1 MNLPAENTAPS
12 AGPFVLLLGTACVK
26 LPSVQHT
33 AGVRAAAG
41 PRGWG
46 GEASVLLP
54 PSATPVSGGR
64 VAFSCSMNLLSVSTK
79 IDTYMR
85 TTSQIPTI
93 PTFPFVLFLGKE
105 KIELLFC
112 LFVWKRRQIKA
123 SVWSALLSLGLRD
136 VPSALFG
143 IQKMTDCQGCPV
155 WAGTTCRGQQC
166 CLGLPFEQSQ
176 LDHSLTLTA

>member
-41 PRGWG
+41 PRGWV

-112 LFVWKRRQIKA
+112 LFVFYPGGQGPSHVLHSQCLAYNKCSKNVC
-123 SVWSALLSLGLRD
+123 SVNDG
-136 VPSALFG
+136 
-143 IQKMTDCQGCPV
+143 
-155 WAGTTCRGQQC
+155 
-166 CLGLPFEQSQ
+166 
-176 LDHSLTLTA
+176 